1 MTGYSFDRFKS
12 TYTKGIIT
20 TTIII
25 NSENYAHN
33 SPYSEINMCYLLF
46 NEWIKIRII
55 I

>member
-25 NSENYAHN
+25 KSENYAHN
-33 SPYSEINMCYLLF
+33 PPTTKLICVIYSSTNGQRLE
-46 NEWIKIRII
+46 
-55 I
+55 